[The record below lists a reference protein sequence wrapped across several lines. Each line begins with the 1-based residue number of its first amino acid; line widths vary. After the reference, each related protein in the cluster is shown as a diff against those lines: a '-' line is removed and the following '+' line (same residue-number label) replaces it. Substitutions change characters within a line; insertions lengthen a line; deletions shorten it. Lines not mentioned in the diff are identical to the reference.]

1 MVSAALTTER
11 STQMEHFYDLVMPS
25 ITDEP
30 VTFSK
35 YRDIACLIVNV
46 ASQ

>member
-1 MVSAALTTER
+1 MANTALTTER
-11 STQMEHFYDLVMPS
+11 STQMEIFYDLVMPS
-25 ITDEP
+25 ITDKP

-35 YRDIACLIVNV
+35 YKDIACLIVNV

>member
-1 MVSAALTTER
+1 MTN
-11 STQMEHFYDLVMPS
+11 FYDLEMPS

-30 VTFSK
+30 VTFSRYK
-35 YRDIACLIVNV
+35 DITCLIVNV

>member
-1 MVSAALTTER
+1 MTS
-11 STQMEHFYDLVMPS
+11 FYDLEMPS

-30 VTFSK
+30 VPFSK
-35 YRDIACLIVNV
+35 FKDITCLIVNV